1 MSRNQLVIWAGV
13 GAFVGLGVGAI
24 NENIPVWVVFGMALG
39 IAMGYFGAKFDPET
53 RD

>member
-1 MSRNQLVIWAGV
+1 MTRNQLMMWAGV

-24 NENIPVWVVFGMALG
+24 NDNIPVWVVFGIALG
-39 IAMGYFGAKFDPET
+39 LAMGYLALKFDPET